1 MNYGEFKMIRKEVPK
16 MIFREQYMSKIRPFM
31 NQPIIKVL
39 TGIRRSGKSVMLELI
54 QKELIKQGINEDV
67 FISINLESKKNSFE
81 VTIEGIY
88 DYVKKKATEIN
99 KKVYLFFDEIQELD
113 GWETMINAIM
123 IDFDVDLYITG
134 SNAKLLSGELA
145 TYLAGRYV
153 EVKIYP
159 FSYKEILSFFPQN
172 SKQEIFQIYLARGG
186 MPFLYQFPIDDRS
199 AMQYLNDIYDSI
211 ILKDIA
217 TRNKVRD
224 IEMLKRMIQF
234 FIANIGNTFS
244 STKISRYL
252 KNELR
257 SVSTETIYNYIDYCK
272 AACFLH
278 LVQREDLMGKKVLQ
292 FQEKIFIADHG
303 IREAVFGNNMRDIN
317 QTLENIVY
325 MELLG
330 RGYDVRIGKNGN
342 NEVDFVAS
350 IANSRIYIQ
359 VSYLLASD
367 ETVEREFS
375 VLESISD
382 NYPKYVVSMDEI
394 DRGRN
399 GIKHM
404 NIKDFLLM
412 EQF

>member
-1 MNYGEFKMIRKEVPK
+1 MIL
-16 MIFREQYMSKIRPFM
+16 REKYMSKIRPFI

-54 QKELIKQGINEDV
+54 QNELIKQGMDKKY
-67 FISINLESKKNSFE
+67 FMSINLESKKNQFE
-81 VTIEGIY
+81 NTVDGIY
-88 DYVKKKATEIN
+88 EHVKRFVEKSN
-99 KKVYLFFDEIQELD
+99 QKVYLFFDEIQEIED
-113 GWETMINAIM
+113 WETLINAVM
-123 IDFDVDLYITG
+123 IDFDTDIYITG

-153 EVKIYP
+153 EIKIYP
-159 FSYKEILSFFPQN
+159 FSYIEILDLFPTKN
-172 SKQEIFQIYLARGG
+172 KQEIFQIYLVRGG
-186 MPFLYQFPIDDRS
+186 MPFLYQFPIDERS

-224 IEMLKRMIQF
+224 IELLKRMIQY

-244 STKISRYL
+244 ASNISKYL
-252 KNELR
+252 KSELR
-257 SVSTETIYNYIDYCK
+257 SVSTETIYNYIEYCK
-272 AACFLH
+272 TACFLH
-278 LVQREDLMGKKVLQ
+278 LVQREDLLGKKLLQ
-292 FQEKIFIADHG
+292 FQEKIYIADHG
-303 IREAVFGNNMRDIN
+303 IREAVYGNNMRDIN

-325 MELLG
+325 MELLS
-330 RGYDVRIGKNGN
+330 RGYDVRIGKNLN
-342 NEVDFVAS
+342 NEVDFVAEEG
-350 IANSRIYIQ
+350 NSRIYVQ

-367 ETVEREFS
+367 ETMEREFS
-375 VLESISD
+375 VLESIPD
-382 NYPKYVVSMDEI
+382 NYPKYVVTMDEI

-404 NIKDFLLM
+404 NIRDFLLM

>member
-1 MNYGEFKMIRKEVPK
+1 
-16 MIFREQYMSKIRPFM
+16 M

-54 QKELIKQGINEDV
+54 QKELIQQGINQEF
-67 FISINLESKKNSFE
+67 FISINLESKKNQFAI
-81 VTIEGIY
+81 TIEEIY
-88 DYVKKKATEIN
+88 EYVNTKSTEIDQ
-99 KKVYLFFDEIQELD
+99 KIYLFFDEIQELD

-123 IDFDVDLYITG
+123 IDFDADIYITG

-159 FSYKEILSFFPQN
+159 FSYKEILNFFPQKDK
-172 SKQEIFQIYLARGG
+172 SEVFQIYLIRGG
-186 MPFLYQFPIDDRS
+186 MPFLYQFPMDDRS
-199 AMQYLNDIYDSI
+199 SMQYLSDIYDSI

-224 IEMLKRMIQF
+224 IELLKRMIQF

-244 STKISRYL
+244 ASNISKYI

-257 SVSTETIYNYIDYCK
+257 SVSTETIYNYIEYCK
-272 AACFLH
+272 SACFLH
-278 LVQREDLMGKKVLQ
+278 LVQREDLMGKKLLQ
-292 FQEKIFIADHG
+292 FQEKIYIADHG
-303 IREAVFGNNMRDIN
+303 IRQAIFGNNMRDIN

-342 NEVDFVAS
+342 NEVDFVAL
-350 IANSRIYIQ
+350 IGNSRIYIQ

-375 VLESISD
+375 VLESIPD

-404 NIKDFLLM
+404 NIRDFLLM

>member
-1 MNYGEFKMIRKEVPK
+1 MIL
-16 MIFREQYMSKIRPFM
+16 REKYMSKIRPFI

-54 QKELIKQGINEDV
+54 QNELINHGMDKKY
-67 FISINLESKKNSFE
+67 FMSINLESKKNQFE
-81 VTIEGIY
+81 NTVDGIY
-88 DYVKKKATEIN
+88 EHVKRFVEKSN
-99 KKVYLFFDEIQELD
+99 QKVYLFFDEIQEIED
-113 GWETMINAIM
+113 WETLINAVM
-123 IDFDVDLYITG
+123 IDFDTDIYITG

-145 TYLAGRYV
+145 TYLAGRYI
-153 EVKIYP
+153 EIKIYP
-159 FSYKEILSFFPQN
+159 FSYIEILDLFPTKN
-172 SKQEIFQIYLARGG
+172 KQEIFQIYLVRGG

-224 IEMLKRMIQF
+224 IELLKRMIQF

-244 STKISRYL
+244 ASNISKYL
-252 KNELR
+252 KSELR
-257 SVSTETIYNYIDYCK
+257 SVSTETIYNYIEYCK
-272 AACFLH
+272 TACFLH
-278 LVQREDLMGKKVLQ
+278 LVQREDLLGKKILQ
-292 FQEKIFIADHG
+292 FQEKIYIADHG
-303 IREAVFGNNMRDIN
+303 IREAVYGNNMRDIN

-325 MELLG
+325 MELLS
-330 RGYDVRIGKNGN
+330 RGYDVRIGKNLN
-342 NEVDFVAS
+342 NEVDFVAEEG
-350 IANSRIYIQ
+350 NSRIYVQ

-367 ETVEREFS
+367 ETMEREFS
-375 VLESISD
+375 VLESIPD
-382 NYPKYVVSMDEI
+382 NYPKYVVTMDEI

-404 NIKDFLLM
+404 NIRDFLLM

>member
-1 MNYGEFKMIRKEVPK
+1 
-16 MIFREQYMSKIRPFM
+16 MSKIRPFI

-54 QKELIKQGINEDV
+54 KNELMNHGMDKKY
-67 FISINLESKKNSFE
+67 FMSINLESKKNQFE
-81 VTIEGIY
+81 NTVDGIY
-88 DYVKKKATEIN
+88 EHVKRFVEKSN
-99 KKVYLFFDEIQELD
+99 QKVYLFFDEIQEIED
-113 GWETMINAIM
+113 WETLINAVM
-123 IDFDVDLYITG
+123 IDFDTDIYITG

-153 EVKIYP
+153 EIKIYP
-159 FSYKEILSFFPQN
+159 FSYIEILDLFPTKN
-172 SKQEIFQIYLARGG
+172 KQEIFQIYLVRGG

-224 IEMLKRMIQF
+224 IELLKRMIQF

-244 STKISRYL
+244 ASNISKYL
-252 KNELR
+252 KSELR
-257 SVSTETIYNYIDYCK
+257 SVSTETIYNYIEYCK
-272 AACFLH
+272 TACFLH
-278 LVQREDLMGKKVLQ
+278 LVQREDLLGKKILQ
-292 FQEKIFIADHG
+292 FQEKIYIADHG
-303 IREAVFGNNMRDIN
+303 IREAVYGNNMRDIN

-325 MELLG
+325 MELLS
-330 RGYDVRIGKNGN
+330 RGYDVRIGKNLN
-342 NEVDFVAS
+342 NEVDFVAEEG
-350 IANSRIYIQ
+350 NSRIYVQ

-367 ETVEREFS
+367 ETMEREFS
-375 VLESISD
+375 VLESIPD
-382 NYPKYVVSMDEI
+382 NYPKYVVTMDEI

-404 NIKDFLLM
+404 NIRDFLLM

>member
-1 MNYGEFKMIRKEVPK
+1 MIL
-16 MIFREQYMSKIRPFM
+16 REKYMSKICPFI

-54 QKELIKQGINEDV
+54 QNELIKQGMDKKY
-67 FISINLESKKNSFE
+67 FMSINLESKKNQFE
-81 VTIEGIY
+81 NTVDGIY
-88 DYVKKKATEIN
+88 AHVKRFVEKSN
-99 KKVYLFFDEIQELD
+99 QKVYLFFDEIQEIED
-113 GWETMINAIM
+113 WETLINAVM
-123 IDFDVDLYITG
+123 IDFDTDIYITG

-145 TYLAGRYV
+145 TYLAGRYI
-153 EVKIYP
+153 EIKIYP
-159 FSYKEILSFFPQN
+159 FSYIEILDLFPTKN
-172 SKQEIFQIYLARGG
+172 KQEIFQIYLVRGG

-224 IEMLKRMIQF
+224 IELLKRMIQF

-244 STKISRYL
+244 ASNISKYL
-252 KNELR
+252 KSELR
-257 SVSTETIYNYIDYCK
+257 SVSTETIYNYIEYCK
-272 AACFLH
+272 TACFLH
-278 LVQREDLMGKKVLQ
+278 LVQREDLLGKKILQ
-292 FQEKIFIADHG
+292 FQEKIYIADHG
-303 IREAVFGNNMRDIN
+303 IREAIYGNNMRDIN

-325 MELLG
+325 MELLS
-330 RGYDVRIGKNGN
+330 RGYDVRIGKNLN
-342 NEVDFVAS
+342 NEVDFVAEEG
-350 IANSRIYIQ
+350 NSRIYVQ

-367 ETVEREFS
+367 ETMEREFS
-375 VLESISD
+375 VLESIPD
-382 NYPKYVVSMDEI
+382 NYPKYVVTMDEI

-404 NIKDFLLM
+404 NIRDFLLM

>member
-1 MNYGEFKMIRKEVPK
+1 MIL
-16 MIFREQYMSKIRPFM
+16 REKYMSKIRPFI

-54 QKELIKQGINEDV
+54 QNELMNHGMDKKY
-67 FISINLESKKNSFE
+67 FMSINLESKKNQFE
-81 VTIEGIY
+81 NTVDGIY
-88 DYVKKKATEIN
+88 AHVKRFVEKSN
-99 KKVYLFFDEIQELD
+99 QKVYLFFDEIQEIED
-113 GWETMINAIM
+113 WETLINTVM
-123 IDFDVDLYITG
+123 IDFDTDIYITG

-153 EVKIYP
+153 EIKIYP
-159 FSYKEILSFFPQN
+159 FSYIEILDLFPTKN
-172 SKQEIFQIYLARGG
+172 KQEIFQIYLVRGG

-224 IEMLKRMIQF
+224 IELLKRMIQY

-244 STKISRYL
+244 ASNISKYL
-252 KNELR
+252 KSELR
-257 SVSTETIYNYIDYCK
+257 SVSTETIYNYIEYCK
-272 AACFLH
+272 TACFLH
-278 LVQREDLMGKKVLQ
+278 LVQREDLLGKKILQ
-292 FQEKIFIADHG
+292 FQEKIYIADHG
-303 IREAVFGNNMRDIN
+303 IREAVYGNNMRDIN

-325 MELLG
+325 MELLS
-330 RGYDVRIGKNGN
+330 RGYDVRIGKNLN
-342 NEVDFVAS
+342 NEVDFVAEEG
-350 IANSRIYIQ
+350 NSRIYVQ

-367 ETVEREFS
+367 ETMEREFS
-375 VLESISD
+375 VLESIPD
-382 NYPKYVVSMDEI
+382 NYPKYVVTMDEI

-404 NIKDFLLM
+404 NIRDFLLM

>member
-1 MNYGEFKMIRKEVPK
+1 MIL
-16 MIFREQYMSKIRPFM
+16 REKYMSKIRPFI

-54 QKELIKQGINEDV
+54 QNELINHGMDKKY
-67 FISINLESKKNSFE
+67 FMSINLESKKNQFE
-81 VTIEGIY
+81 NTVDGIY
-88 DYVKKKATEIN
+88 EHVKKFVEKSN
-99 KKVYLFFDEIQELD
+99 QKVYLFFDEIQEIED
-113 GWETMINAIM
+113 WETLINAVM
-123 IDFDVDLYITG
+123 IDFDTDIYITG

-153 EVKIYP
+153 EIKIYP
-159 FSYKEILSFFPQN
+159 FSYIEILDLFPTKN
-172 SKQEIFQIYLARGG
+172 KQEIFQIYLVRGG

-224 IEMLKRMIQF
+224 IELLKRMIQY

-244 STKISRYL
+244 ASNISKYL
-252 KNELR
+252 KSELR
-257 SVSTETIYNYIDYCK
+257 SVSTETIYNYIEYCK
-272 AACFLH
+272 TACFLH
-278 LVQREDLMGKKVLQ
+278 LVQREDLLGKKILQ
-292 FQEKIFIADHG
+292 FQEKIYIADHG
-303 IREAVFGNNMRDIN
+303 IREAVYGNNMRDIN

-325 MELLG
+325 MELLS
-330 RGYDVRIGKNGN
+330 RGYDVRIGKNLN
-342 NEVDFVAS
+342 NEVDFVAEEG
-350 IANSRIYIQ
+350 NSRIYVQ

-367 ETVEREFS
+367 ETMEREFS
-375 VLESISD
+375 VLESIPD
-382 NYPKYVVSMDEI
+382 NYPKYVVTMDEI

-404 NIKDFLLM
+404 NIRDFLLM

>member
-1 MNYGEFKMIRKEVPK
+1 MRKDVPK

-54 QKELIKQGINEDV
+54 QKELIQQGINQEF
-67 FISINLESKKNSFE
+67 FISINLESKKNQFDT
-81 VTIEGIY
+81 TIVGIY
-88 DYVKKKATEIN
+88 EYVNTKSTEIN
-99 KKVYLFFDEIQELD
+99 QKVYLFFDEIQELE

-123 IDFDVDLYITG
+123 IDFDADIYITG

-159 FSYKEILSFFPQN
+159 FSYKEILNFFPQKN
-172 SKQEIFQIYLARGG
+172 KSEVFQMYLIRGG
-186 MPFLYQFPIDDRS
+186 MPFLYQVPMDDRS
-199 AMQYLNDIYDSI
+199 SMQYLSDIYDSI

-224 IEMLKRMIQF
+224 IELLKRMIQF

-244 STKISRYL
+244 ASNISKYI

-257 SVSTETIYNYIDYCK
+257 SVSTETIYNYIEYCK
-272 AACFLH
+272 NACFLH
-278 LVQREDLMGKKVLQ
+278 LVQREDLMGKKLLQ
-292 FQEKIFIADHG
+292 FQEKIYIADHG
-303 IREAVFGNNMRDIN
+303 IRQAVFGNNMRDIN

-330 RGYDVRIGKNGN
+330 RGYDVRIGKNGS
-342 NEVDFVAS
+342 NEVDFVA
-350 IANSRIYIQ
+350 IIGNSRIYIQ

-367 ETVEREFS
+367 EALEREFS
-375 VLESISD
+375 VLESIPD

-404 NIKDFLLM
+404 NIRDFLLM